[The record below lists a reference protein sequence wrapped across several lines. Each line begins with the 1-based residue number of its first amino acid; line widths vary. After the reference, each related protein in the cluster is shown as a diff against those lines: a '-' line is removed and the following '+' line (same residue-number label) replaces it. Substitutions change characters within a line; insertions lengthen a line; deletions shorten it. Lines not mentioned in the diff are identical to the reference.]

1 MVSALEDILERLFQV
16 PKNQISNELGQE
28 NLESWD
34 SMTHLLLITELEETY
49 KIRLTDNEI
58 LKMKTVATIK
68 QILTKYGVK
77 L

>member
-58 LKMKTVATIK
+58 LKMKTVGTIK
-68 QILTKYGVK
+68 QILTKHGVK